1 MMTTLPHLN
10 RAVLPAL
17 AIGVLALAGCGSNGD
32 SQSTAQDGAVQNG
45 LASSPGQVV
54 SVTDAGGRSVLVDAK
69 GKALYVS
76 DEEQGGKVLC
86 TSGACGAIWTPLT
99 VSSKSDLDASAPL
112 AKKLG
117 TVARPDGSTQV
128 TLQGRPLYTFS
139 FDHSA
144 GEVNGDG
151 TQDSFDGTD
160 FTWHVA
166 TPSGQAAAAPS
177 SPSSPSSSSPYD
189 NGGGYNY

>member
-1 MMTTLPHLN
+1 MRSTITTPAPLRHAALPLLTV
-10 RAVLPAL
+10 A
-17 AIGVLALAGCGSNGD
+17 VLALAGCGSNGGSGSSD
-32 SQSTAQDGAVQNG
+32 AGGSAQGSG
-45 LASSPGQVV
+45 KVV
-54 SVTDAGGRSVLVDAK
+54 NVTDASGHRVLVDAE
-69 GKALYVS
+69 GKALYMS
-76 DEEQGGKVLC
+76 DQEKSGKLLC

-99 VSSKSDLDASAPL
+99 VSSRSSLTTAPPSL

-128 TLQGRPLYTFS
+128 TLDNRPLYTFS

-151 TQDSFDGTD
+151 TKDSFDGTD

-166 TPSGQAAAAPS
+166 TPSGQVDAAPS
-177 SPSSPSSSSPYD
+177 SPSDAPSASSPYG
-189 NGGGYNY
+189 NGGYSY